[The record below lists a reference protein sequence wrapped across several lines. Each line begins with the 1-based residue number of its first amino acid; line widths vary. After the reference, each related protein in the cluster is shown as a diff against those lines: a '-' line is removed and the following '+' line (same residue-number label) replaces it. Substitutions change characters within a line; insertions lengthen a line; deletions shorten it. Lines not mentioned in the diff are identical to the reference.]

1 MTRNRYN
8 VRGAGSSRI
17 LAHLARFRIAR
28 AGVAAVEFALILPFM
43 VLIYLGMVEV
53 TFGVN
58 VDRKV
63 TILSRTIGDLTGRVQ
78 NVNDADLETI
88 FGASL
93 SVIAPFDSDGVRM
106 RLSSVNIRDNNGEPE
121 ARVCWSDGRNMS
133 ARAPNEVIPVPD
145 GFNTPGTSFI
155 LAEVEKLYTP
165 MFGHALTGSINLTER
180 TPWPV
185 RNVSEVARSGVSCGS
200 SSL

>member
-1 MTRNRYN
+1 MKCPTSHIE
-8 VRGAGSSRI
+8 GAGRMSC
-17 LAHLARFRIAR
+17 LLARLSSFRAAR
-28 AGVAAVEFALILPFM
+28 AGIAAVEFALILPVM

-58 VDRKV
+58 VDRKL

-78 NVNDADLETI
+78 NVSDAEINTI
-88 FGASL
+88 FGAGL
-93 SVIAPFDSDGVRM
+93 AVMAPFSSADVGM
-106 RLSSVNIRDNNGEPE
+106 RLTSVNIKEVAGEPQ
-121 ARVCWSDGRNMS
+121 ASVCWSNGLNLP
-133 ARAPNEVIPVPD
+133 ARAKNEIIPVPE

-165 MFGHALTGSINLTER
+165 MFGHAITGSINLSES

-185 RNVSEVARSGVSCGS
+185 RNVSEVSRNGVSCG
-200 SSL
+200 